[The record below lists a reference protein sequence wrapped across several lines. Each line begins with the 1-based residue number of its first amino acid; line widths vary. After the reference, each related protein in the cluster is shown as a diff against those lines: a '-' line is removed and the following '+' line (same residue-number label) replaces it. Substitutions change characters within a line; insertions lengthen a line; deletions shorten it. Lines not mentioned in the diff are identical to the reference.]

1 VPRNPQYQPP
11 ALRALVLSVLH
22 PTDSHAGAEKPVDH
36 NRVPDWLEG
45 DTCFFENREHRIVEI
60 HWERQVACIRP
71 RNTLRAKNM
80 FWVELSQL
88 KTLPTKLEVLQFPT
102 VFDVVERTGDTLQ
115 HWEPGLAAIPT
126 QAEPG
131 SPEKIAILRARLECG
146 QALWHEQ
153 DRQCDWQ
160 EFQRLAS
167 RLGEKDFQES

>member
-11 ALRALVLSVLH
+11 ALRALVLSALH
-22 PTDSHAGAEKPVDH
+22 PTDSQAVAPKPVDH

-60 HWERQVACIRP
+60 HWEQQVACIRP
-71 RNTLRAKNM
+71 RNTLRATNM

-88 KTLPTKLEVLQFPT
+88 KTLPTKLEVLEFPT

-115 HWEPGLAAIPT
+115 HWEPSLEAIPT

-131 SPEKIAILRARLECG
+131 SPEKIAILQSRLEHG
-146 QALWHEQ
+146 QELWHPQ
-153 DRQCDWQ
+153 DRQSAWQ
-160 EFQRLAS
+160 EFQRLTS
-167 RLGEKDFQES
+167 RLTEKEFAES

>member
-1 VPRNPQYQPP
+1 MPRNPNYQPSALQAFVLS
-11 ALRALVLSVLH
+11 ALRPVESE
-22 PTDSHAGAEKPVDH
+22 AGAEPSNHGKTPE
-36 NRVPDWLEG
+36 WLEG

-60 HWERQVACIRP
+60 HWERQVAFIRP

-80 FWVELSQL
+80 FWVELSKL
-88 KTLPTKLEVLQFPT
+88 KTLPTKLEVLQVPT

-131 SPEKIAILRARLECG
+131 SPEKIAILQSRLEHG
-146 QALWHEQ
+146 QELWHPE

-160 EFQRLAS
+160 EFQRIAS
-167 RLGEKDFQES
+167 RLGEKDFQET

>member
-1 VPRNPQYQPP
+1 VPRNPQYQPS
-11 ALRALVLSVLH
+11 ALRALVVSTLQS
-22 PTDSHAGAEKPVDH
+22 TDRKACEENSANQKTF
-36 NRVPDWLEG
+36 PDWLEG

-60 HWERQVACIRP
+60 QWERQVACIRP
-71 RNTLRAKNM
+71 RNTLRTKNM
-80 FWVELSQL
+80 FWVEISQL
-88 KTLPTKLEVLQFPT
+88 KTLPNKLEVLQFPT

-131 SPEKIAILRARLECG
+131 SPEKIAILRSRLEHG

-160 EFQRLAS
+160 EFERLAS